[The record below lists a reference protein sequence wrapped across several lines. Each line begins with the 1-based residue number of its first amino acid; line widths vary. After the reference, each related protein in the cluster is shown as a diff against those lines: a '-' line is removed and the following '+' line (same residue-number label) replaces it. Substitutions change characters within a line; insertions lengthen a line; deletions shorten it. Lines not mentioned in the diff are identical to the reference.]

1 MNPSI
6 NEKHPA
12 AGDADLAEADREL
25 RAQVR
30 RAGSL
35 LGDVLQSQA
44 RSEVFDTVETLRRGF
59 IALRETED
67 AEQRARLMSTIDSLP
82 AETMTEVTRAFAIYF
97 NLANLLEEL
106 HAHRTRRRL
115 AADGDP
121 RWLGSFNRTLADMA
135 AHGVTLDDAMAQL
148 SNLSFIPVFTA
159 HPTEAKPRAVLDALR
174 RIFEWFQQLTFGNPD
189 ELERA
194 EIEEHIRQNIQVL
207 WKTEELRGSRPTVED
222 EIRNGLYYFRA
233 SLFSS
238 VPQIYRNLEKAI
250 ENNYGERVDAPAVL
264 TFGSWIGGDRDGNPY
279 VTARETR
286 YALRLQS
293 REILSEYL
301 RRIDELSSRLSFSAR
316 WCRPSDAFLAG
327 LEDDEQRLAAHTG
340 TRPER
345 YAAEPY
351 RRKLYLMRRRISA
364 MIDQIQTELRLRAER
379 SERPPLAYASAADLV
394 DDIRIMRESLIGH
407 GDEAIAHDRIKDWQ
421 RLVETFGFHLARLDL
436 REESTRHTQCVQELM
451 AALKIEANY
460 ASLDEA
466 GRVEILDRELAR
478 DDTPALGRL
487 DISSDVEDT
496 LESLA
501 VVREFTRTLGNAAFG
516 SYVISMTHSASDVL
530 ALVWL
535 MRVTGVYEPGG
546 EIAPPLAIAPLFET
560 VADLEHI
567 EPVLDKLLE
576 NSHYRAFVE
585 AGADDGMLRQEV
597 MLGYS
602 DSCKDGGIMTSRWQL
617 YRAQQEAVAL
627 CERHGV
633 DCVLFHGRGGTV
645 GRGGGPTHQAILSQP
660 PGTVRSKIKFTEQ
673 GEMIFAKYSNPE
685 TAVHELTLGVTG
697 TLKASGTRATDADF
711 SDKAA
716 KLSDRGERFY
726 RDLTENTEGFFE
738 YFQAATPTAEIGAL
752 NIGSRPGSRP
762 SKAKLDKSSIRAISW
777 VFAWA
782 QSRHT
787 LPGWLG
793 LGTAL
798 TEGGVD
804 TPTLQ
809 SLYREW
815 PYFRTIIDNVQM
827 SLAKADMTIASE
839 YAQLAT
845 GQGHIFEAIHAEYE
859 RAVAGILGITG
870 ESSLLDDDPVLRT
883 SLDRRRPY
891 LDPLNHIQIAALT
904 RYREGGDRIWLDPVL
919 RSINAIA
926 AGMRNTG

>member
-1 MNPSI
+1 MNPAI

-12 AGDADLAEADREL
+12 AGQADLTEADREL

-30 RAGSL
+30 RAGAL

-59 IALRETED
+59 ISLREAD
-67 AEQRARLMSTIDSLP
+67 DDQQRAHLMSVIDSLS
-82 AETMTEVTRAFAIYF
+82 AETMTEVTRAFTIYF

-115 AADGDP
+115 AADGNP
-121 RWLGSFNRTLADMA
+121 QWLGSFNRTFADMA
-135 AHGVTLDDAMAQL
+135 ARGVSLDEAMASL
-148 SNLSFIPVFTA
+148 EELAFIPVFTA

-174 RIFEWFQQLTFGNPD
+174 RIFEWFHELAFGHPD
-189 ELERA
+189 ELKRS

-233 SLFSS
+233 SLFTS

-250 ENNYGERVDAPAVL
+250 ANSYGEKVDVPPVL

-301 RRIDELSSRLSFSAR
+301 RRIDELSSRLAFSAR
-316 WCRPSDAFLAG
+316 WCQPSDEFWAS
-327 LEDDEQRLAAHTG
+327 LEADEQRIAAHTG
-340 TRPER
+340 MRPER

-364 MIDQIQTELRLRAER
+364 MVDQIQTELRLRAER
-379 SERPPLAYASAADLV
+379 SERPPLAYISAADLI
-394 DDIRIMRESLIGH
+394 DDIRIMRESMIEH
-407 GDEAIAHDRIKDWQ
+407 GDEAIANDHIKDWQ

-436 REESTRHTQCVQELM
+436 REESTRHTQCLQELM
-451 AALKIEANY
+451 SALDIEADY

-466 GRVEILDRELAR
+466 GRIEVLNRELSR
-478 DDTPALGRL
+478 EHMPEIGRV
-487 DISSDVEDT
+487 DVSSEVEDT
-496 LESLA
+496 LESLS
-501 VVREFTRTLGNAAFG
+501 VVREFTRTLGNTAFG

-535 MRVTGVYEPGG
+535 MRMTGVYDPAG
-546 EIAPPLAIAPLFET
+546 EAPPLAIAPLFET

-567 EPVLDKLLE
+567 EPVLDKLLA
-576 NSHYRAFVE
+576 NDHYRAFVE
-585 AGADDGMLRQEV
+585 AGGADGRLRQEV

-660 PGTVRSKIKFTEQ
+660 PGTVRSKTKFTEQ

-697 TLKASGTRATDADF
+697 TLKASGTQASDADF
-711 SDKAA
+711 SEVAGR
-716 KLSDRGERFY
+716 LSDSGESFY
-726 RDLTENTEGFFE
+726 RDLTENTEGFFD

-762 SKAKLDKSSIRAISW
+762 SQAKLDKSSIRAISW

-798 TEGGVD
+798 TESGVE
-804 TPTLQ
+804 TEELQ
-809 SLYREW
+809 RLYREW

-827 SLAKADMTIASE
+827 SLAKADMPIAAE
-839 YAQLAT
+839 YARLADE
-845 GQGHIFEAIHAEYE
+845 HAHVFDYIHAEYN
-859 RAVAGILGITG
+859 RAVKGLLAITG
-870 ESSLLDDDPVLRT
+870 EPKLLDDDPVLQT

-904 RYREGGDRIWLDPVL
+904 RYREAGDRVWLDPVL

>member
-1 MNPSI
+1 MNPAI

-12 AGDADLAEADREL
+12 VGQADQQEADREL

-30 RAGSL
+30 RAGAL
-35 LGDVLQSQA
+35 LGDVLQAQA
-44 RSEVFDTVETLRRGF
+44 RTEVFDTVETLRRGF
-59 IALRETED
+59 IGLREADD
-67 AEQRARLMSTIDSLP
+67 ADERARLMALIDELP

-106 HAHRTRRRL
+106 HAHRTRRTL

-121 RWLGSFNRTLADMA
+121 QWLGSFNRTFTDLAAD
-135 AHGVTLDDAMAQL
+135 GVSLDDL
-148 SNLSFIPVFTA
+148 LGRLGTLSFIPVFTA

-174 RIFEWFQQLTFGNPD
+174 RIFEWFHELTFGNPD
-189 ELERA
+189 ALKRET
-194 EIEEHIRQNIQVL
+194 IEEHIRQNIQVL

-233 SLFSS
+233 SLFAS
-238 VPQIYRNLEKAI
+238 VPQIYRNLEKALA
-250 ENNYGERVDAPAVL
+250 NAYGKPSVDAPTVL
-264 TFGSWIGGDRDGNPY
+264 AFGSWIGGDRDGNPY

-286 YALRLQS
+286 YALRMQS
-293 REILSEYL
+293 REVLSEYL

-316 WCRPSDAFLAG
+316 WCTPSDAFWAS
-327 LEDDEQRLAAHTG
+327 LEADEQRIASHAG
-340 TRPER
+340 VRPER

-351 RRKLYLMRRRISA
+351 RRKLYLMRRRLSA
-364 MIDQIQTELRLRAER
+364 MVDQIQTELRLRAER
-379 SERPPLAYASAADLV
+379 SERTPLAYESADALIA
-394 DDIRIMRESLIGH
+394 DIRVMRESLAGH
-407 GDEAIAHDRIKDWQ
+407 GDGVIAEDHIKDLQ

-436 REESTRHTQCVQELM
+436 REESTRHTQCVHELFV
-451 AALKIEANY
+451 ALGRDVGYE
-460 ASLDEA
+460 SMDEA
-466 GRVEILDRELAR
+466 ARVGFLNAELAR
-478 DDTPALGRL
+478 EDMPSIGRV
-487 DISSDVEDT
+487 DVSSDVNDT

-530 ALVWL
+530 ALLWL
-535 MRVTGVYEPGG
+535 MRVTGVYEPGSAT
-546 EIAPPLAIAPLFET
+546 APPLSIAPLFET

-567 EPVLDKLLE
+567 EPVLDKLLA
-576 NSHYRAFVE
+576 NTHYRAFIE
-585 AGADDGMLRQEV
+585 AGESDGTLRQEV

-645 GRGGGPTHQAILSQP
+645 GRGGGPTHQAIMSQP
-660 PGTVRSKIKFTEQ
+660 PGTVRSRIKFTEQ

-697 TLKASGTRATDADF
+697 TLKASGSQPSDADY
-711 SDKAA
+711 SDVAGKLAA
-716 KLSDRGERFY
+716 TGESFY
-726 RDLTENTEGFFE
+726 RDLTENTEGFFD

-798 TEGGVD
+798 AEVETD
-804 TPTLQ
+804 TLQ

-827 SLAKADMTIASE
+827 SLAKADMSIAAQ
-839 YAQLAT
+839 YARLAD
-845 GQGHIFEAIHAEYE
+845 GQSHIFDAIHAEYE
-859 RAVAGILGITG
+859 RAVEGILKITG
-870 ESSLLDDDPVLRT
+870 ESKILDDDPVLQT

-891 LDPLNHIQIAALT
+891 LDPLNHIQRAALT
-904 RYREGGDRIWLDPVL
+904 RYRENGDRAWLDPVL
-919 RSINAIA
+919 RSINAVA

>member
-1 MNPSI
+1 MNPAI

-12 AGDADLAEADREL
+12 AGEADLAEADREL

-30 RAGSL
+30 RAGAL

-44 RSEVFDTVETLRRGF
+44 RAEVFDTVETLRRGF
-59 IALRETED
+59 ISLREAD
-67 AEQRARLMSTIDSLP
+67 DDEQRAELMAVIDGLS

-115 AADGDP
+115 AAEGKPD
-121 RWLGSFNRTLADMA
+121 WLGSFDRTFADMA
-135 AHGVTLDDAMAQL
+135 AEGVTLDEALARL
-148 SNLSFIPVFTA
+148 SELSFVPVFTA
-159 HPTEAKPRAVLDALR
+159 HPTEAKPRAVLDGLR
-174 RIFEWFQQLTFGNPD
+174 RIFEWFHELAFGNPD
-189 ELERA
+189 AQQEA
-194 EIEEHIRQNIQVL
+194 EIEAHIRQNIQVL
-207 WKTEELRGSRPTVED
+207 WKTEELRGSRPTVAD

-238 VPQIYRNLEKAI
+238 VPQIYNELEKAI
-250 ENNYGERVDAPAVL
+250 KTHYGQTVDVPPVL
-264 TFGSWIGGDRDGNPY
+264 TFGTWIGGDRDGNPY

-316 WCRPSDAFLAG
+316 WCRPSQRFLAG
-327 LEDDEQRLAAHTG
+327 LEDDEQRIAAHSG
-340 TRPER
+340 MRPER

-379 SERPPLAYASAADLV
+379 SERPPLAYTSADELV
-394 DDIRIMRESLIGH
+394 DDIRVMRESLIGH
-407 GDEAIAHDRIKDWQ
+407 GDEAIANDRIKGWQ
-421 RLVETFGFHLARLDL
+421 HLVETFGFHLARLDL
-436 REESTRHTQCVQELM
+436 REESTRHTVCVHEIM
-451 AALKIEANY
+451 AALKIESDY

-466 GRVEILDRELAR
+466 GRIDVLDRELAR
-478 DDTPALGRL
+478 DDTPPLGRMDL
-487 DISSDVEDT
+487 SSDVEDT

-535 MRVTGVYEPGG
+535 MRLTGVYEPDAEGT
-546 EIAPPLAIAPLFET
+546 PPLAIAPLFET

-567 EPVLDKLLE
+567 EPVLDKLLA
-576 NSHYRAFVE
+576 NTHYRAFVE
-585 AGADDGMLRQEV
+585 AGVEGKTLRQEV

-602 DSCKDGGIMTSRWQL
+602 DSCKDGGIITSRWQL
-617 YRAQQEAVAL
+617 YRAQQQAVAL

-697 TLKASGTRATDADF
+697 TLKASGTQASDADY
-711 SDKAA
+711 SEVANQLSKA
-716 KLSDRGERFY
+716 GETFY
-726 RDLTENTEGFFE
+726 RDLTENTEGFFD

-762 SKAKLDKSSIRAISW
+762 SKAKLDKSSIRAIPW
-777 VFAWA
+777 GFAWA
-782 QSRHT
+782 QARHT

-798 TEGGVD
+798 TEAGVGSD
-804 TPTLQ
+804 TQ
-809 SLYREW
+809 QRLYQEW

-827 SLAKADMTIASE
+827 SLSKADMPIASE
-839 YAQLAT
+839 YAELAS
-845 GQGHIFEAIHAEYE
+845 GQAHIFDAIRAEYE
-859 RAVAGILGITG
+859 RTVAGIVSITG
-870 ESSLLDDDPVLRT
+870 EAQLLDDDPVLQT

-904 RYREGGDRIWLDPVL
+904 RYREAGDRIWLDPVL